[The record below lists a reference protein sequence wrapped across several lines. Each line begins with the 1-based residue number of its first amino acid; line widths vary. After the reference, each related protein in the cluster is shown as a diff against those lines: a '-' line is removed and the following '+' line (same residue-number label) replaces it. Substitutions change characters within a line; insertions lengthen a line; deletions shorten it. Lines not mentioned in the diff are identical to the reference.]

1 MLTWYYQ
8 KTNERFQKRLMK
20 STKIFLKYKKRKEI
34 QKRQYASER
43 YRNLSKEEKEKKS
56 QYCGEWYK
64 RVKENEK
71 QNSVEYINNN
81 SKM

>member
-1 MLTWYYQ
+1 
-8 KTNERFQKRLMK
+8 MK

-56 QYCGEWYK
+56 QYCGE
-64 RVKENEK
+64 
-71 QNSVEYINNN
+71 
-81 SKM
+81 